1 MIIRIAQF
9 SDLEEIV
16 TIYNQAVK
24 VGQKTADTEPITI
37 ESRHDWF
44 SSHLPEKHPI
54 IVAEIDSSIV
64 GWISLSPYRSGRKAL
79 TETAEV
85 SCYIHNNYHRLGIAS
100 ALLSDVIRLCPS
112 LDISTIF
119 AILLDTNIGSYKLL
133 EKFGFDRWGHLPE
146 VANFNGI
153 KIGHYY
159 YGFKT

>member
-9 SDLEEIV
+9 KDLEEIV

-24 VGQKTADTEPITI
+24 VGQKTADTEPISI
-37 ESRHDWF
+37 ESRYEWF
-44 SSHLPEKHPI
+44 SSHLPEKYPI
-54 IVAEIDSSIV
+54 LVTEVDCSIA

-79 TETAEV
+79 TKTAEV
-85 SCYIHNNYHRLGIAS
+85 SYYIHNNYHRLGIAS
-100 ALLSDVIRLCPS
+100 ALLSEVIRLCPS

-133 EKFGFDRWGHLPE
+133 VKFGFDRWGHLPE